1 MASIFVA
8 DVCTFY
14 TTLFCVVPPV
24 GPTLAI
30 SVLEGDVEN
39 GNANDTAVPVL
50 VGSNVVIACDMI
62 EAYTVNLVVTWS
74 NIPPRNPRIST
85 REVSISRELLM
96 IDNIQR
102 NDSDDYFCSAAN
114 NISIANKPITIKV
127 GSLPDPYIILVESG
141 NDDLSVSWELTS
153 TTNNPEPVINLFVA
167 YTQVNGSSPET
178 KIQKIAPSVSR
189 TVIRDLPTGV
199 LYKVQVW
206 SSNVFGNSTPSEE
219 ARIVI
224 TGTNFNT
231 FKFHS
236 LVMVNIL
243 TGEEAGAPI
252 TESDDDNSG
261 AVIGAVVGVCIV
273 VIILSTA
280 VIIVVIFI
288 FLHTKRTQA
297 QQQWTKDP
305 EFQVCTA
312 TSCNRAIV

>member
-1 MASIFVA
+1 MHIL
-8 DVCTFY
+8 Y
-14 TTLFCVVPPV
+14 NTLYCVVPPV

-30 SVLEGDVEN
+30 SVLEGDVES
-39 GNANDTAVPVL
+39 GNANDMAVPVL

-236 LVMVNIL
+236 LVLVNTL
-243 TGEEAGAPI
+243 TGGGKSSAPI
-252 TESDDDNSG
+252 TMIIPIDSKIPFTVKLLPYPNLFYVGTSLIQTSFIQAHPLSG
-261 AVIGAVVGVCIV
+261 QLKSIMWFVVYW
-273 VIILSTA
+273 
-280 VIIVVIFI
+280 
-288 FLHTKRTQA
+288 Q
-297 QQQWTKDP
+297 
-305 EFQVCTA
+305 
-312 TSCNRAIV
+312 